1 MIIKMKLKI
10 LGIPIEIEESNFEG
24 DIFEFLDKMTN
35 FLMSNEELISS
46 HKIDTSIFNSLKEKE
61 IKNHSKEQY
70 ALLKE
75 KLESGTFTE
84 KILKLANDLKM
95 DPEVVNLI
103 FDFGAETQVP
113 PILIPINK
121 DVRTEQQR
129 VGIIITLYLNSIL
142 NDNDKMTSH
151 SLTPI
156 LLKSNID
163 PSASS
168 KAFKGDSSKFVKID
182 GKSYRITPQGIIKA
196 KKYIQELS
204 KSI

>member
-1 MIIKMKLKI
+1 MIIKIKLNI

-24 DIFEFLDKMTN
+24 DVFEFLDKMIN
-35 FLMSNEELISS
+35 FLMSKEELISS
-46 HKIDTSIFNSLKEKE
+46 QKIDSSIFNSLKEKE
-61 IKNHSKEQY
+61 LKNLSKEQDT
-70 ALLKE
+70 LLKE
-75 KLESGTFTE
+75 KLERGKFPE
-84 KILKLANDLKM
+84 KIVKLANDLRM
-95 DPEVVNLI
+95 DPEVINLI

-129 VGIIITLYLNSIL
+129 IGVIVTLYLNSIL
-142 NDNDKMTSH
+142 NDNDKMSSH

-168 KAFKGDSSKFVKID
+168 KAFRGDSSKFVKID
-182 GKSYRITPQGIIKA
+182 GKSYRITPQGILKA
-196 KKYIQELS
+196 KKYIKELS
-204 KSI
+204 KSL